1 MANFY
6 ENLAPED
13 VTALDTLARL
23 LLELRESRDQLLAR
37 HAAADET
44 ELLERIRSGAV
55 AEHPAYEDYLGI
67 RSIVLTRE
75 RIRGELRDY
84 MLAMGRA

>member
-1 MANFY
+1 MAGFY
-6 ENLAPED
+6 DNLSHED
-13 VTALDTLARL
+13 VAALDSLARL
-23 LLELRESRDQLLAR
+23 LLELRDSRAQLLER
-37 HAAADET
+37 HAAADEAD
-44 ELLERIRSGAV
+44 LLERIRSGAV

-67 RSIVLTRE
+67 RGIVATRE

>member
-23 LLELRESRDQLLAR
+23 LLELRDSRAQLLAR
-37 HAAADET
+37 HAAADEA
-44 ELLERIRSGAV
+44 ELLELIRSGAV
-55 AEHPAYEDYLGI
+55 GEHPAYEDYLGI
-67 RSIVLTRE
+67 RAISLTRE
-75 RIRGELRDY
+75 HIRDELRDY
-84 MLAMGRA
+84 MLTMGRA